1 MRHDNLLK
9 EKDQMDREFYDIL
22 KEIDAEKNFM
32 LIKFDQEYKKFI
44 SQIPQEILDMPIDEF
59 FLFND

>member
-1 MRHDNLLK
+1 
-9 EKDQMDREFYDIL
+9 MDREFYDIL

-32 LIKFDQEYKKFI
+32 LIKFDQEFKNII
-44 SQIPQEILDMPIDEF
+44 SQIPQEILDMPVDEF